1 MKYLSHYMNSGQSV
15 LFKEKKVFFAFS
27 QKQLNEGIEKHN
39 LKGVKLINLGQGMFC
54 PKINAKSVLTALDGI
69 YRLAIEQDLKENGK
83 EKVILR
89 ELRNH
94 ECFYTGDITD
104 CVEKLS
110 DYPINK
116 EEIKNV
122 YFKNY
127 ENEV

>member
-1 MKYLSHYMNSGQSV
+1 MKYLSHYMNSGQSA

-39 LKGVKLINLGQGMFC
+39 LKGIKLINLGQGMFC
-54 PKINAKSVLTALDGI
+54 PRVSAKAVLKALDCI
-69 YRLAIEQDLKENGK
+69 YKLAIEQDLKENGK

-89 ELRNH
+89 ELYNH

-104 CVEKLS
+104 CIEKLS
-110 DYPINK
+110 DYPITE

-122 YFKNY
+122 YLKN
-127 ENEV
+127 

>member
-1 MKYLSHYMNSGQSV
+1 MNRGQSA

-39 LKGVKLINLGQGMFC
+39 LKGIKLINLGQGMFC
-54 PKINAKSVLTALDGI
+54 PRVSAKAVLKALDGI
-69 YRLAIEQDLKENGK
+69 YKLAIEQDLKENGK

-89 ELRNH
+89 ELYNH

-104 CVEKLS
+104 CIEKLS
-110 DYPINK
+110 DYPITE

-122 YFKNY
+122 YLKN
-127 ENEV
+127 